1 MSFNTFY
8 LNSENSGGI
17 IDGSNVVVGGRLGV
31 SIDPPLYTLDVSGTT
46 RTTNLITNNATISN
60 LDISGNTVNIKS
72 LETKIEST
80 TIEIFTVI
88 VDSKTSKA
96 ANSSGSSS

>member
-46 RTTNLITNNATISN
+46 RSNNLIANTATITT
-60 LDISGNTVNIKS
+60 LDISGETVNIKS
-72 LETKIEST
+72 LQTKES
-80 TIEIFTVI
+80 F
-88 VDSKTSKA
+88 
-96 ANSSGSSS
+96 